1 MTGDADRLLP
11 AGRHQRFHFVRVFRV
26 DGEMV
31 RPSAHWIAIA
41 PGSYTMKSD
50 RFTSTTPRLL
60 AVAVAI
66 TVLVSACAS
75 ADEKDDFAAG
85 DSGGGAGS
93 ITLIEQPWV
102 DLQVENEISKQLLEE
117 LGYTVEI
124 DSVSV
129 ELGAQALSTG
139 DADAYLGNWWPSQEP
154 TYGSLIESGKVDVV
168 NDALLTGTEYAPAV
182 PGDVA
187 EELGVTS
194 LADLDQHAAAFGHK
208 IYGIEPGS
216 PGNATIQK
224 AIDADAYGLG
234 DWTLVESGTP
244 AMLAQVEKAEKDGD
258 AIVFL
263 AWSPHWMTVQFKTVF
278 LDDPEG
284 VWGGAGEIRGV
295 TRAGYSE
302 EAPDISTFLANLTF
316 TPDEAGQFYFDHD
329 KSGMELAEIAS
340 TWIDANPDKVK
351 AFLAGV
357 KSADGEDAEAVILG

>member
-1 MTGDADRLLP
+1 MKGIRL
-11 AGRHQRFHFVRVFRV
+11 
-26 DGEMV
+26 
-31 RPSAHWIAIA
+31 
-41 PGSYTMKSD
+41 
-50 RFTSTTPRLL
+50 TSPLRAL
-60 AVAVAI
+60 AVAVTIA
-66 TVLVSACAS
+66 VLAAACAS
-75 ADEKDDFAAG
+75 EEDKGSDFAGG
-85 DSGGGAGS
+85 DGGGGADS
-93 ITLIEQPWV
+93 VTLIEQPWV
-102 DLQVENEISKQLLEE
+102 DLQVENEISKQLLEK
-117 LGYTVEI
+117 LGYTVTI

-154 TYGSLIESGKVDVV
+154 TYGSLIDTGKVDVI

-187 EELGVTS
+187 ERLGISS
-194 LADLDQHAAAFGHK
+194 LADLDEHAEEFDRK

-216 PGNATIQK
+216 PGNETIQN

-244 AMLAQVEKAEKDGD
+244 AMLTQVEKAEKDGD

-284 VWGGAGEIRGV
+284 VWGGAGEIRTV
-295 TRAGYSE
+295 TRAGLAE
-302 EAPDISTFLANLTF
+302 DAPDISTFLANLTF

-329 KSGMELAEIAS
+329 KSGMELSEIAS
-340 TWIDANPDKVK
+340 AWIEANPDKVK
-351 AFLAGV
+351 SFLADV
-357 KSADGEDAEAVILG
+357 KAADGTAAESVVFG